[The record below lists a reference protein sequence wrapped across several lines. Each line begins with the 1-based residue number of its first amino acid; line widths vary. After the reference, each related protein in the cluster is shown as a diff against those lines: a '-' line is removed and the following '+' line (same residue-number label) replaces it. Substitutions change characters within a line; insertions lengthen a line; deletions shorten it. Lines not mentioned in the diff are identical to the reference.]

1 MKGPLGFNPCCEQKF
16 TQKNE
21 FWLQTSAYH
30 CYVRKQL
37 INMKG
42 FPKVCPSAVSISK
55 YVVNHLFYFLFILF
69 DDILKF

>member
-42 FPKVCPSAVSISK
+42 FPKV
-55 YVVNHLFYFLFILF
+55 
-69 DDILKF
+69 